1 MKINKR
7 VLRYIRKQ
15 GDFNLPEIMA
25 EFTLDYT
32 SAITI
37 LNMLKKRKKIQQIG
51 DFRYKCVLPPKQ
63 SSTEDENDFEAEFEK
78 IMASIES
85 PNLEDDLE
93 DVAECDGNFEN
104 ECIEIIEKII
114 LSDSKITRMGALR
127 KVTETIELLTNSTD
141 MTMMAVLQKV
151 KEEFEQCSNQEFL
164 MLKKQLHGNN
174 D

>member
-15 GDFNLPEIMA
+15 GDFNLPKIMA

-37 LNMLKKRKKIQQIG
+37 LNVLKKKKKVQQIG
-51 DFRYKCVLPPKQ
+51 DFRYKCVSSPKQ
-63 SSTEDENDFEAEFEK
+63 SSIEDDTDFAVEFEK

-85 PNLEDDLE
+85 PDSEDDLE
-93 DVAECDGNFEN
+93 DVAERDGNFEN
-104 ECIEIIEKII
+104 KCIEIIEKII
-114 LSDSKITRMGALR
+114 LSDSKITRIGALR
-127 KVTETIELLTNSTD
+127 KVTETIELLRNSTD
-141 MTMMAVLQKV
+141 MTMLAVLQKA

-164 MLKKQLHGNN
+164 ILKKQLYENKE
-174 D
+174 